1 MTETLEIVET
11 TEEMRQQIEETKSHL
26 WEKLD
31 TLENQVSEVV
41 QSTTTV
47 VSETVASVQETVS
60 NVTDTVSNV
69 TESVQDGVQSVSNA
83 FDLPLQVERHPW
95 FAVGGSFVLG
105 YLAYEL
111 LNVPTKECEN
121 ESVTESQPSRSA
133 IQARNRNGHHAIE
146 PGQESPSKSDPLGE
160 MRGLLTGALMSTVSA
175 IVSRS
180 FPTALNYLAQS
191 FRSDPN
197 PDPVGGGEKR
207 RSPK

>member
-1 MTETLEIVET
+1 MTEIVET
-11 TEEMRQQIEETKSHL
+11 TEEMRQQIEETKSQL

-31 TLENQVSEVV
+31 TLETQVSEVV
-41 QSTTTV
+41 QSTTTA

-60 NVTDTVSNV
+60 NVTDTV
-69 TESVQDGVQSVSNA
+69 QGGVQSVSNA

-111 LNVPTKECEN
+111 LNGPTKECEN
-121 ESVTESQPSRSA
+121 EPVTESQPSLSA
-133 IQARNRNGHHAIE
+133 VQAQNRNGQCAVE
-146 PGQESPSKSDPLGE
+146 SGQETLSKSRAMGE
-160 MRGLLTGALMSTVSA
+160 MRGMLTGALVSTVSA
-175 IVSRS
+175 IVSHG
-180 FPTALNYLAQS
+180 FPTALNYLAQR

-197 PDPVGGGEKR
+197 PDPVGGGQKR

>member
-1 MTETLEIVET
+1 MIESPTESTDV
-11 TEEMRQQIEETKSHL
+11 MRQQIEETKSHL

-31 TLENQVSEVV
+31 TLESQVSEVV
-41 QSTTTV
+41 QSTTTA

-60 NVTDTVSNV
+60 NVTETVQ
-69 TESVQDGVQSVSNA
+69 EGVQSVSNA

-111 LNVPTKECEN
+111 LNGPTKECEN
-121 ESVTESQPSRSA
+121 EPVTEGQTSLSA
-133 IQARNRNGHHAIE
+133 LQAQNRNGHHAVE
-146 PGQESPSKSDPLGE
+146 SGQESLSKSGPLGE
-160 MRGLLTGALMSTVSA
+160 MRGMLTGALMSTVSA

-180 FPTALNYLAQS
+180 FPTALDYLAKS

-197 PDPVGGGEKR
+197 HDPVGGVEKR